1 MIKEQKQSQS
11 LTEEDSVTEWLI
23 TYADLMTL
31 LLVFFVLLFSL
42 STFNIEKFKEIL
54 ESIRVNPGKGEPT
67 ESLLEFIEI
76 PNVLNT
82 ELTLEQLTG
91 LKPKPQKTPPGQTQ
105 DVEEVLDDINQFIT
119 QKHIGEH
126 VVLEVLDG
134 KIVIRIKGKVLFTSG
149 SSQLSKQAEPLLDDL
164 ISVLSEYSEFKINIK
179 GHTDNQPISTVKFAS
194 NWELSALR
202 ATSVLR
208 YLIKQG
214 VTPKRLT
221 ATGFGDMF
229 PIVPNTSEKNR
240 AINRRVEFVLEKEN
254 I

>member
-1 MIKEQKQSQS
+1 MTKEHSQS
-11 LTEEDSVTEWLI
+11 PSFIEEDSVSEWMV
-23 TYADLMTL
+23 TYSDLVTL

-67 ESLLEFIEI
+67 ESLLQFIEI
-76 PNVLNT
+76 PDVLNT

-91 LKPKPQKTPPGQTQ
+91 LKPKPQKTPPGTTQ
-105 DVEEVLDDINQFIT
+105 DVDEVLDDINQYIT
-119 QKHIGEH
+119 QKHIGDK

-134 KIVIRIKGKVLFTSG
+134 KIVIRIRGKALFSSG
-149 SSQLSKQAEPLLDDL
+149 SDQLSKEAEPLLDDI
-164 ISVLSEYSEFKINIK
+164 ISVLSEYNEFNVNIK

-214 VTPKRLT
+214 VSPKRLT

-229 PIVPNTSEKNR
+229 PIVPNTTENNR